1 MSKERYSMRLRKRD
15 LNTLNHLSNAN
26 DKPVARYIDE
36 ALEDLFIKLGV
47 DPNDFVD
54 PPVKGN

>member
-1 MSKERYSMRLRKRD
+1 MRLRKRD

-26 DKPVARYIDE
+26 DKPIARYIDE

-54 PPVKGN
+54 IPAKGIEE